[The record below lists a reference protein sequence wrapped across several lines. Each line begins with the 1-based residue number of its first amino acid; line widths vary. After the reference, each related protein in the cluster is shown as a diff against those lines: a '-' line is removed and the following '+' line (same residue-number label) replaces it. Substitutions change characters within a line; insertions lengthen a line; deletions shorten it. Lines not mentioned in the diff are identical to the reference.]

1 MLQETQKSICA
12 NINQVTNL
20 VTNLAKSESNNTVAI
35 AADATPQTGMKL
47 LEQFSKVKS
56 EKAEFENSDADP
68 DPVLRNFFDNLMDGT
83 IKQMELF
90 NNNYASEHETPGGKT
105 GNKAASSAG
114 NSSVDRNV
122 TADAPESLPRTRR
135 KKVLTS
141 TTLNCSSAVASSLR
155 DDDSSPSGSDSDVV
169 KYLKTKPSSKKTSAS
184 SIDDSDDVDESD
196 GGDKE

>member
-1 MLQETQKSICA
+1 M
-12 NINQVTNL
+12 
-20 VTNLAKSESNNTVAI
+20 
-35 AADATPQTGMKL
+35 
-47 LEQFSKVKS
+47 
-56 EKAEFENSDADP
+56 
-68 DPVLRNFFDNLMDGT
+68 LRNFFDNLMDGT

-90 NNNYASEHETPGGKT
+90 NNNYASAHETPGGKT

-141 TTLNCSSAVASSLR
+141 TTLNYSSAVASSLR